1 MFHPLGMTTKSVD
14 VSDRKSTGYVEG
26 DTSNNSNESKSEV
39 NGNNDHQ
46 ETEPTVHTTTI
57 PQFKPPP
64 PPPPPNR
71 RTLDTVMNDLIVQ
84 PTKKS
89 ADVVLGQVG
98 ALTTDVVADVKDVGH
113 FVLQPV
119 VDMAKATAAIP
130 MAMSGHGKENDDD
143 QNHSD
148 DDTIDMFAK
157 TAQAIFNSVVIYAIA
172 DIRTLIRNHR
182 DEMIGDPDMIQQLLT
197 LPITD
202 VHVMMIIMQNL
213 SLLQEKMK
221 KGEIDFYI
229 SAVLRYRKELAAVTQ
244 SELSQQENGTASTAA
259 AAAAMVAAA
268 VAADEIDNR
277 INDDPIPTA
286 LPTPPPPAGEIRR
299 TRIRR
304 RSMYESIQQ
313 QQQQQNTRIPNTL
326 EVFDDENSLKELVYG
341 ISINRYVCF
350 RINIVLSDGAFD
362 IYIGTQDT
370 ASLSLVLTV
379 FSFFFSCECCSIKQ
393 KGKETNYDH
402 ISWFRHGQR
411 LVRRWE
417 ILFNQCTQ
425 SIVEIETTTRRRR
438 CEWRWRWK
446 SESTATSVSFGNE
459 IFHSTKSVYWST
471 RWVL

>member
-26 DTSNNSNESKSEV
+26 DTSNNRNQSKSEV

-57 PQFKPPP
+57 PQITPPP

-130 MAMSGHGKENDDD
+130 MTMSGHGKENDDD

-148 DDTIDMFAK
+148 DDENTIDMFAK

-244 SELSQQENGTASTAA
+244 SELSQQENDGTASTAA
-259 AAAAMVAAA
+259 AAAAVAAA

-277 INDDPIPTA
+277 NNDDPIPTA
-286 LPTPPPPAGEIRR
+286 LSTPPPPAGEIRR

-313 QQQQQNTRIPNTL
+313 QQQQNIRIPNTL

-350 RINIVLSDGAFD
+350 RINIVVSDGAFD

-370 ASLSLVLTV
+370 HT
-379 FSFFFSCECCSIKQ
+379 
-393 KGKETNYDH
+393 
-402 ISWFRHGQR
+402 
-411 LVRRWE
+411 
-417 ILFNQCTQ
+417 LFNWFLLF
-425 SIVEIETTTRRRR
+425 SPSPSRVN
-438 CEWRWRWK
+438 
-446 SESTATSVSFGNE
+446 V
-459 IFHSTKSVYWST
+459 
-471 RWVL
+471 VL

>member
-1 MFHPLGMTTKSVD
+1 MIEMT
-14 VSDRKSTGYVEG
+14 
-26 DTSNNSNESKSEV
+26 
-39 NGNNDHQ
+39 
-46 ETEPTVHTTTI
+46 TVHTTTI
-57 PQFKPPP
+57 PQITPPP
-64 PPPPPNR
+64 PPPPPIR

-119 VDMAKATAAIP
+119 VDMAKATTAIP
-130 MAMSGHGKENDDD
+130 MAMSGHGKVNDDD
-143 QNHSD
+143 QNHSDD

-259 AAAAMVAAA
+259 AAAAATVAAA

-277 INDDPIPTA
+277 NH
-286 LPTPPPPAGEIRR
+286 L
-299 TRIRR
+299 
-304 RSMYESIQQ
+304 
-313 QQQQQNTRIPNTL
+313 
-326 EVFDDENSLKELVYG
+326 LV
-341 ISINRYVCF
+341 
-350 RINIVLSDGAFD
+350 
-362 IYIGTQDT
+362 
-370 ASLSLVLTV
+370 
-379 FSFFFSCECCSIKQ
+379 
-393 KGKETNYDH
+393 
-402 ISWFRHGQR
+402 
-411 LVRRWE
+411 
-417 ILFNQCTQ
+417 
-425 SIVEIETTTRRRR
+425 
-438 CEWRWRWK
+438 
-446 SESTATSVSFGNE
+446 
-459 IFHSTKSVYWST
+459 KSVGPGFDEGPCTNRFNNNNNKTYGYQTPWRYLMMKIVSKN
-471 RWVL
+471 

>member
-26 DTSNNSNESKSEV
+26 DTSNNRNQSKSEV

-57 PQFKPPP
+57 PQITPPP
-64 PPPPPNR
+64 PQPPPNR

-119 VDMAKATAAIP
+119 VDMAKATTAIP

-148 DDTIDMFAK
+148 DDENTIDMFAK

-244 SELSQQENGTASTAA
+244 SELSQQENDGTASTAA
-259 AAAAMVAAA
+259 AAAAVAAA

-277 INDDPIPTA
+277 NNDDPIPTA
-286 LPTPPPPAGEIRR
+286 LSTPPPPAGEIRR

-350 RINIVLSDGAFD
+350 RINIGSLDGVFE

-370 ASLSLVLTV
+370 LSHTGSYGFFPSPSRVNVVL
-379 FSFFFSCECCSIKQ
+379 
-393 KGKETNYDH
+393 
-402 ISWFRHGQR
+402 
-411 LVRRWE
+411 
-417 ILFNQCTQ
+417 
-425 SIVEIETTTRRRR
+425 
-438 CEWRWRWK
+438 
-446 SESTATSVSFGNE
+446 
-459 IFHSTKSVYWST
+459 
-471 RWVL
+471 